1 MENNQ
6 LESNQP
12 ESTLFELQY
21 DEELKN
27 SLQSSAKWAG
37 LAALVSFV
45 STVMGMVGFFIQRA
59 KMQALYREYAEYG
72 ISQPAMSSG
81 MISAL
86 ISFVIGVVLFVFLMK
101 FSRKTK
107 SGLESNEGY
116 LLNEGFSGLAVYFR
130 IIGIVLII
138 AIIFILFALLALLG

>member
-1 MENNQ
+1 
-6 LESNQP
+6 
-12 ESTLFELQY
+12 
-21 DEELKN
+21 
-27 SLQSSAKWAG
+27 
-37 LAALVSFV
+37 
-45 STVMGMVGFFIQRA
+45 MVGFFIQRA
-59 KMQALYREYAEYG
+59 KMQALYRQYAEYG
-72 ISQPAMSSG
+72 ISQPSMSSG

-138 AIIFILFALLALLG
+138 AIIFFLFALMALLG

>member
-1 MENNQ
+1 M
-6 LESNQP
+6 ESNPQ

-21 DEELKN
+21 DEELKS
-27 SLQSSAKWAG
+27 SLQGAAKWAG
-37 LAALVSFV
+37 MAALVSFI
-45 STVMGMVGFFIQRA
+45 STIIGMVSFFIQRA
-59 KMQALYREYAEYG
+59 KMQAMYREYAEYG
-72 ISQPAMSSG
+72 ISQPAMNSG

-86 ISFVIGVVLFVFLMK
+86 ISFVIGVLLFVFLMK

-107 SGLESNEGY
+107 SGLESNDGY

-138 AIIFILFALLALLG
+138 AIIFILLALLAIMGQA